1 MLKSNMSI
9 IPKQALAFLASAI
22 IPATVGLLLLEDHGS
37 ERNLAD
43 TRAHLESLAID
54 REELL
59 KGHIASIQETASM
72 LANSKLVNY
81 YLAGLE
87 GSERHAHQTETSG
100 TLAEDLVKKA
110 QDELWGKTH
119 HIFLTDTT
127 GRVILSPPTGD
138 YEGEFREPNGPSE
151 EQLETYGTH
160 FGSSVYTNKYFKR
173 SLLEP
178 TVTSFFSFE
187 EKDHYHQLIMH
198 PVKDAMGN
206 TLGVVVVE
214 VAIDAVT
221 ELLSNG
227 FTLGESGRVTLATT
241 NGHRVVHNRGDPSGV
256 LNSQGLRGA
265 MLTGEMTFGDYVVD
279 GGREVFGMY
288 LPSSVHPWILCIEI
302 DQAEVGMAASANKA
316 LMFQILGLI
325 AIAMGVL
332 GMVLGTWFG
341 RPLRKLSAAA
351 QRVSE
356 GCVEQSIPIS
366 HGLDEIGILERSMEA
381 MRVRLYEQITTL
393 DRRVE
398 GKTLQ
403 LAKVLDEVQTSKD
416 RYALAVRGSKDGLWD
431 WDLEANK
438 IYFAPRW
445 KELLGRS
452 GDEVGDTSEAW
463 MDLIAHH
470 EREMFQMELQQHLE
484 SEFDQF
490 DTEVEMIHADGK
502 PRWMLCRAA
511 SIRNKKG
518 KVIRLAGSLADITD
532 LKKAQS
538 DLRQMA
544 HHDRLTGLSNR
555 ELFVD
560 RLQQTMARARR
571 ASESCY
577 AVLFFDFDRFKV
589 INDSL
594 GHNVGDA
601 LLVSIAE
608 RFHRE
613 LREVDTAARFGGD
626 EFVVIL
632 DSVENLSGARLVCDR
647 LLNAFAQPHELLG
660 HQVVSTASIGL
671 VMGDSSYADA
681 SSMIRDADTAM
692 YQAKTGGRAQYRVFD
707 KKMHSD
713 AVRRL
718 NLEND
723 LRNSD
728 MDREFR
734 IHYQS
739 IVELDT
745 GEIKGFEALVR
756 WEHSEHGLV
765 SPDDFIPI
773 AEETG
778 LIVPLG
784 EWILRAATS
793 QLKQWQKQFGRED
806 SLFMNINIA
815 RRQLLHPSLK
825 TTLESLIEEFDLK
838 PGDVKLEITETTVM
852 DERHDMVPAMEDIR
866 AMGFPLAMD
875 DFGTGHSSL
884 GCLHAFP
891 IDVLKIDRSFISN
904 LGDSREFTAV
914 VQAIV
919 TLAHHLK
926 LDVVAE
932 GVETK
937 EQLAQLQ
944 VLGCLY
950 VQGYLFSK
958 PLPAAEAAELLHRGL
973 PRVA

>member
-1 MLKSNMSI
+1 MSI
-9 IPKQALAFLASAI
+9 IPKLALAFLASAI
-22 IPATVGLLLLEDHGS
+22 IPASVGLVLLEDHRS
-37 ERNLAD
+37 ERHQNETQAQLGFLAAD
-43 TRAHLESLAID
+43 C
-54 REELL
+54 EELL
-59 KGHIASIQETASM
+59 KAHVASIQEVASM
-72 LANSKLVNY
+72 FASSRLVTNY
-81 YLAGLE
+81 LEGLE
-87 GSERHAHQTETSG
+87 GSDRQTSS
-100 TLAEDLVKKA
+100 AENAGRLVEDMVHKA
-110 QDELWGKTH
+110 QRELWGKTH

-127 GRVILSPPTGD
+127 GRIVLSPPRGD
-138 YEGEFREPNGPSE
+138 YVGSFRDPLEPSDE
-151 EQLETYGTH
+151 EIASH
-160 FGSSVYTNKYFKR
+160 GSHLGGSLDANECFKQ
-173 SLLEP
+173 SLSEP
-178 TVTSFFSFE
+178 TVTNITSFRE
-187 EKDHYHQLIMH
+187 RDHHHQLIMH
-198 PVKDAMGN
+198 PVKDAMG
-206 TLGVVVVE
+206 TPLGVVVVE

-221 ELLSNG
+221 DLLSSG
-227 FTLGESGRVTLATT
+227 FTLGESGRVTLASSTGHSMT
-241 NGHRVVHNRGDPSGV
+241 QNGDESAQAM
-256 LNSQGLRGA
+256 NSQGLRDSI
-265 MLTGEMTFGDYVVD
+265 LSGEMTSGEYLLDD
-279 GGREVFGMY
+279 GREVLGHY
-288 LPSSVHPWILCIEI
+288 QPSSVRPWILCIEI
-302 DQAEVGMAASANKA
+302 DQAEVGMATRSNRA

-325 AIAMGVL
+325 AVAMGILGVL
-332 GMVLGTWFG
+332 MGTWFG

-356 GCVEQSIPIS
+356 GSVEESIPIS
-366 HGLDEIGILERSMEA
+366 HGLDEIGILERSMEG
-381 MRVRLYEQITTL
+381 MRVRLCEQITTL

-416 RYALAVRGSKDGLWD
+416 RYALAVLGSQDGLWD
-431 WDLEANK
+431 WDLETQE

-445 KELLGRS
+445 KELLGLS
-452 GDEVGDTSEAW
+452 GGEVGDTLEAW
-463 MDLIAHH
+463 MALIAYH

-484 SEFDQF
+484 GDFDQF
-490 DTEVEMIHADGK
+490 DTEVEMVHADGK

-518 KVIRLAGSLADITD
+518 KAIRLAGSLADITD

-571 ASESCY
+571 DSDSAF

-632 DSVENLSGARLVCDR
+632 DSVGCQSEASQVCDR
-647 LLNAFAQPHELLG
+647 LLNAFAQPHNLLG

-671 VMGDSSYADA
+671 VMGDPAYTDA

-692 YQAKTGGRAQYRVFD
+692 YQAKTGGRAQYRIFD
-707 KKMHSD
+707 RKMHSD
-713 AVRRL
+713 AVKRL

-728 MDREFR
+728 MDSEFR
-734 IHYQS
+734 LYYQS
-739 IVELDT
+739 IVRLDT
-745 GEIKGFEALVR
+745 VEIVGFEALVR
-756 WEHSEHGLV
+756 WEHPVHGLV
-765 SPDDFIPI
+765 PPDDFIPV

-784 EWILRAATS
+784 EWILRTATS
-793 QLKQWQKQFGRED
+793 QLKQWQEQFDCED

-825 TTLESLIEEFDLK
+825 ITLESLLEEFELK

-891 IDVLKIDRSFISN
+891 IDVLKIDRSFIDT

-919 TLAHHLK
+919 TLAHHLE

-958 PLPAAEAAELLHRGL
+958 PLPPLEAAELLGRGL